1 MKLIRLISA
10 ASGVLFLLAPSVSLN
25 AQEQQ
30 KTSGARYVEELTA
43 RLSQLVRNV
52 QDENAQLELQI
63 GELNRKITQLQK
75 EKEAAETEVRQLKRQ
90 LSQETATRES
100 QIKDIL
106 KQIRILADTPVTVPV
121 PQTQAQAQIQPEKTK
136 QEAAPVFE
144 EYTVIPGATL
154 TVIAEAYKVSV
165 QDIMKANGMKND
177 RLRAGQKLKI
187 PVK

>member
-1 MKLIRLISA
+1 MKESRARSLTLLHKYYDWQLIESLPLAALGELLSFARSEEERLD
-10 ASGVLFLLAPSVSLN
+10 
-25 AQEQQ
+25 
-30 KTSGARYVEELTA
+30 K
-43 RLSQLVRNV
+43 
-52 QDENAQLELQI
+52 LELQI

-106 KQIRILADTPVTVPV
+106 KQIRILADTPVTVAA
-121 PQTQAQAQIQPEKTK
+121 PQPQPQPEKVK